1 MTDVAQRYRE
11 SRDAGAS
18 GDPPIRD
25 GAPQE
30 PHSRRASGGH
40 SGLAGGEWQS
50 KLSAQGGMCQK
61 RGGLRLPLCV
71 SVMGEAG
78 RGTGASLGRTL
89 QILLGNLGFL
99 WKDLG
104 PLGL

>member
-1 MTDVAQRYRE
+1 M
-11 SRDAGAS
+11 
-18 GDPPIRD
+18 
-25 GAPQE
+25 
-30 PHSRRASGGH
+30 
-40 SGLAGGEWQS
+40 AGGEWQS

-99 WKDLG
+99 
-104 PLGL
+104 